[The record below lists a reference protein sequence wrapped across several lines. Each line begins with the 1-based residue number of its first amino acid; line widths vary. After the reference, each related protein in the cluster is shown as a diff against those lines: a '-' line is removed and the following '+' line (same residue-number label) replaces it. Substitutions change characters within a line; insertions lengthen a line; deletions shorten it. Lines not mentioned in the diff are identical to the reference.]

1 MVVSSS
7 VNRVALVVAVL
18 LAGGI
23 GWIAI
28 ADRDPVL
35 FVLGLGL
42 LIVAP
47 FVRHTDPVASTEAFR
62 ARVDQLQAM
71 PAPPAAGGTATGET
85 PIPGMSPQVLALL
98 VAGNKI
104 GAIKRY
110 REEYGSGLK
119 EAKDA
124 RRCIRAAARPAA
136 LSDRLGRGTRLTASH
151 PRRTEPRPSRPP
163 TRPLST

>member
-1 MVVSSS
+1 VIVSSS

-18 LAGGI
+18 LSGGI

-28 ADRDPVL
+28 VNRDPVL

-47 FVRHTDPVASTEAFR
+47 FVRRTDPTASTAAFR
-62 ARVDQLQAM
+62 AQVDRLQSM
-71 PAPPAAGGTATGET
+71 PAPPAAGGTATATGET
-85 PIPGMSPQVLALL
+85 PIPGMSPQILALL
-98 VAGNKI
+98 ITGNKI

-124 RRCIRAAARPAA
+124 VDEFERQLA
-136 LSDRLGRGTRLTASH
+136 L
-151 PRRTEPRPSRPP
+151 PR
-163 TRPLST
+163 